1 MLCAHCCFA
10 CTAKGTD
17 MAEETFKQA
26 ITLACEHESSITIG
40 GGEPT
45 LHPLFQNFLMHAVWE
60 LASQSNSQ
68 GGPAVF
74 LVTNGTNESA
84 SVTLA
89 HLAERGVIG
98 CRLSQDQ
105 YHDQS
110 LVTDRVRAAFR
121 KPKRDY
127 HTPSNF
133 RDEYD
138 CRDVETPLER
148 FQVQQMGRGKS
159 WGGKSMKDGCCGGL
173 FCTPRGNLYA
183 CECKRVKLGTV
194 ADPRD
199 VISEH
204 LSSGYC
210 SRSSYYKD
218 EITPMMK
225 EREEWRAKTAAKA
238 IECLGGPV

>member
-1 MLCAHCCFA
+1 M
-10 CTAKGTD
+10 TR
-17 MAEETFKQA
+17 ETFHKA
-26 ITLACEHESSITIG
+26 IALASDHESSITIG

-45 LHPLFQNFLMHAVWE
+45 LHPLFQEFLMHAVWE

-68 GGPAVF
+68 GSPAVF
-74 LVTNGTNESA
+74 LVTNGSNENIA
-84 SVTLA
+84 VTLA
-89 HLAERGVIG
+89 HMAERGVIG

-105 YHDQS
+105 YHDAS
-110 LVTDRVRAAFR
+110 MVTDRVRAAFR
-121 KPKRDY
+121 RPQRDHY
-127 HTPSNF
+127 APSNF

-138 CRDVETPLER
+138 CRDIEKPLEH

-194 ADPRD
+194 AEPQD

-210 SRSSYYKD
+210 SQSQYYKD
-218 EITPMMK
+218 EIVPMMQ
-225 EREEWRAKTAAKA
+225 ERREWQQTKAAKA
-238 IECLGGPV
+238 VECLDGVKL